1 MNTNSNK
8 ENKKIN
14 EILKLENISLSFD
27 NKKTYI
33 LNDISFSV
41 FS

>member
-1 MNTNSNK
+1 MNTKSNT
-8 ENKKIN
+8 ENNNLK